1 MPTGNPKRRVR
12 RWLARLFLSAT
23 GWKPEGERPAAER
36 YVLIAAPHT
45 TNWDFLYLLAFAEH
59 FGLTISWLGK
69 ASLFRAPL
77 GPLMR
82 ALGGI
87 PIERSRSENR
97 VAEMAQVFVDREALG
112 LVVPAEATR
121 SRAEY
126 WKSGFYYIALTAGV
140 PVVMSYLDYASKRG
154 GFGPAFMPSG
164 DVARDMD
171 AVRAFYA
178 DKKGKYPD
186 AFGPVRLREE
196 ALGDERLA
204 QE

>member
-1 MPTGNPKRRVR
+1 MSNTRTRSRRRIR
-12 RWLARLFLSAT
+12 RALARLFLAAT
-23 GWKPEGERPAAER
+23 GWKPEGERPTPER

-45 TNWDFLYLLAFAEH
+45 TNWDFPYLLAFAEH

-69 ASLFRAPL
+69 ASLFRPPL
-77 GPLMR
+77 GPIMR

-97 VAEMAQVFVDREALG
+97 VAEMARLFTEREALG

-126 WKSGFYYIALTAGV
+126 WKSGFYYIAMAADV
-140 PVVMSYLDYASKRG
+140 PVVLSYLDYQRRRG
-154 GFGPAFMPSG
+154 GFGPAFVPSG

-171 AVRAFYA
+171 TVRAFYA
-178 DKKGKYPD
+178 DKKGKYPE

-196 ALGDERLA
+196 DRVAGRPA
-204 QE
+204 